1 MAWRSLSLAA
11 LLALQPLASP
21 AAVSPNDFLVTTT
34 ADLVD
39 LCSVGGSD
47 EMHTAAIHFCNGFVA
62 GAYQFY
68 VTERGGT
75 GAPLMYCL
83 PTPPPTRDQAIS
95 LFVAWARSNPQ
106 YMSDLPVNSLMRF
119 ATTTWPCRK

>member
-11 LLALQPLASP
+11 LLALQPLAAQ
-21 AAVSPNDFLVTTT
+21 AAVSPNDFFVTTT

-39 LCSVGGSD
+39 LCSVGASD
-47 EMHTAAIHFCNGFVA
+47 EMHTAAIHFCHGFVA

-68 VTERGGT
+68 VAERGVA
-75 GAPLMYCL
+75 GAPQLYCL
-83 PTPPPTRDQAIS
+83 PNPPPTRDQAIS
-95 LFVAWARSNPQ
+95 MFVAWARSNPQ

-119 ATTTWPCRK
+119 ATATWPCKK